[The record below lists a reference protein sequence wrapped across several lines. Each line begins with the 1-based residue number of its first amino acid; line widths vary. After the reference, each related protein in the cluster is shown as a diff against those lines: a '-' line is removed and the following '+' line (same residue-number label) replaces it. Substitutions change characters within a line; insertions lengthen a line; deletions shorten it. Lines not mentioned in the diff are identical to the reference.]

1 MPSFL
6 FSVTAL
12 ARAQYPARPPV
23 DPAVLERGKALYS
36 VHCAFCHGTDARG
49 GDGGGPN
56 LLRSQLVLS
65 DRKGELIGDV
75 VRNGRPATG
84 MPPIALGQ
92 PQIADIADFIHSF
105 SVGGDDAARNVPVT
119 VVVGNATSG
128 AAAFQAR
135 CAGCHSTTGDLKG
148 IGARFAVARE
158 LQDYWLMPVAGR
170 GRGTGPG
177 ANLKPV
183 TAIVTLPSGERS
195 EGRLLRIDDFT
206 VTIVPSGRWHA
217 AIVRPAR
224 RRAEGRDRRS
234 GQAAPR
240 SAPALHGQGDSG
252 HHGVPGFVE
261 MKSLTPLLIG
271 LLVVIVGTPPSFI
284 AQRLWLDPA
293 EITKPLGATWPTYSG
308 DYTGKRFSSLNEVNT
323 SNIRSLT
330 LAWTAR
336 VTAGPNG
343 GAPRWWRPDHRRR
356 RRAGRER
363 SAAAPT
369 SRDPSSRST
378 TCSTSRRPTTSGPW
392 THATGE
398 RSGTTSGKRAAASTS
413 ATAASG
419 STVTGCSSRR
429 PTTISS
435 AWTLA
440 PARSGGTR

>member
-1 MPSFL
+1 M
-6 FSVTAL
+6 TAL

-75 VRNGRPATG
+75 VRNGRPANG
-84 MPPIALGQ
+84 MPPIALTP

-128 AAAFQAR
+128 AAAFQTR

-183 TAIVTLPSGERS
+183 TAIVTLPSGDRS

-206 VTIVPSGRWHA
+206 VTIVPFDSAQGK
-217 AIVRPAR
+217 PAD
-224 RRAEGRDRRS
+224 GM
-234 GQAAPR
+234 PR
-240 SAPALHGQGDSG
+240 SFGRRGD
-252 HHGVPGFVE
+252 VPKVE
-261 MKSLTPLLIG
+261 IVDPVKPHRDLLPRYTDKEIQDITAH
-271 LLVVIVGTPPSFI
+271 LVSV
-284 AQRLWLDPA
+284 
-293 EITKPLGATWPTYSG
+293 K
-308 DYTGKRFSSLNEVNT
+308 
-323 SNIRSLT
+323 
-330 LAWTAR
+330 
-336 VTAGPNG
+336 
-343 GAPRWWRPDHRRR
+343 
-356 RRAGRER
+356 
-363 SAAAPT
+363 
-369 SRDPSSRST
+369 
-378 TCSTSRRPTTSGPW
+378 
-392 THATGE
+392 
-398 RSGTTSGKRAAASTS
+398 
-413 ATAASG
+413 
-419 STVTGCSSRR
+419 
-429 PTTISS
+429 
-435 AWTLA
+435 
-440 PARSGGTR
+440 